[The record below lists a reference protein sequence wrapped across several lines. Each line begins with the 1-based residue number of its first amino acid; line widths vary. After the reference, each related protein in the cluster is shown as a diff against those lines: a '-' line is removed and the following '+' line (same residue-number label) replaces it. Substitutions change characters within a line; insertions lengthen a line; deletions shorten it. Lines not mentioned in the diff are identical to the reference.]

1 MLKST
6 STFKK
11 ISAFLGLFLLFFGL
25 SGSLKA
31 QAPVV
36 ALGSV
41 SGCVGDTVIVPINVS
56 NFTNICAVSLEINYD
71 STAIR
76 YVDFNN
82 SALTGNLIVNNPF
95 FGGLPSSRL
104 LISWFNLQPVVIG
117 SGSGLMMNLR
127 FVIQSAP
134 PRTISFNL
142 AVPGQCELADLN
154 GDVVAG
160 VLFTN
165 GGITAP
171 ASVASITTQP
181 SSTQSVA
188 SGSNATFSVVATNAV
203 GYQWQQL
210 TAGQWNNL
218 SNSATFSG
226 VTTNTLQINSATP
239 ALNGAIFRVGVQGG
253 CPAPVYSNTCTLTVT
268 QAGNVNVQLGTISGC
283 PGDTVSLPVSLSTS
297 ISNVGGL
304 NLGIIYPS
312 GVSFAGV
319 SNRASGLSSL
329 TATSTTSGLVNVV
342 WSSSNGV
349 SLSGNLFNLRFVL
362 NNSSNA
368 AINWDFS
375 NSSVTQA
382 GGSAVSAAF
391 LPGQINNNGA
401 SITQQ
406 PTGNNLLQ
414 PGGSTSFTVAASAAP
429 GAGTITYQWQRNVGG
444 TWTNLTNAAPYSGVQ
459 TATLGISNA
468 TVALNAAEYRVVVR
482 TASCPSGVNSQS
494 IVLSVQ
500 SPALSISNAS
510 GCAGDTVVVGFSS
523 SVLVG
528 ISGMDIHARYNTQQ
542 LRFLGFTGLNSQLAS
557 ATTSGTN
564 GVVIFSWSG
573 VNPINLASGVLFQ
586 ARFVA
591 ISSGPVTF
599 TDSLTSVSGSTGP
612 FLPALTN
619 AAVTVTGVQ
628 AQLTQSDTAYVCSGA
643 SILLQANTVSGI
655 TYEWFKDGVA
665 LTNSTSSLSV
675 VQPGL
680 YVVRV
685 TATGSTCAPTTDTV
699 RVLSSTAP
707 VAGLSA
713 AGSTT
718 FCAGGSVVLSASPA
732 GAGLTYQ
739 WLLNGAVVA
748 GATAANYSATVAGV
762 YRVVVTNQGGCRDTS
777 SSSITLVV
785 QALPGAAIT
794 VGGPTS
800 FCDGGSVSLTATS
813 GANFQYRWLR
823 NGAYFG
829 VVTQN
834 YAANQSGVYRVR
846 VENTVTGC
854 FDTSTAITVNVNAL
868 PNVVYTAS
876 GPLTFCSGDSV
887 VFTTQPGPQG
897 TQRQWLR
904 NNLPVPGATGLS
916 YVARTAG
923 DYALRVFFVPTG
935 CVDTGNVSTVV
946 VNSVAPRPTI
956 TVSNTRDTLFS
967 SAAAD
972 NQWYKNGALIPG
984 ATNQTLIITGAGLGN
999 GVYSARVISNGCS
1012 SDSSNNL
1019 NITNVSVSAL
1029 NAGALKVYP
1038 NPTGGQ
1044 IRISID
1050 GLNMSEV
1057 RVAVRNAVGQV
1068 VWNELVPNATT
1079 EVSLDLSHLPS
1090 GVYLIE
1096 AGDANNLLVERLMI
1110 KR

>member
-1 MLKST
+1 MLKMINA
-6 STFKK
+6 FKN
-11 ISAFLGLFLLFFGL
+11 IYTFLGLFLLFFGF
-25 SGSLKA
+25 SGALKA

-71 STAIR
+71 STALR

-95 FGGLPSSRL
+95 IGGLPSSRL
-104 LISWFNLQPVVIG
+104 LISWFNLLPVVIG

-134 PRTISFNL
+134 PRAISFNL
-142 AVPGQCELADLN
+142 AVPGQCELADSL
-154 GDVVAG
+154 GEVVVG

-171 ASVASITTQP
+171 ASIAAISTQP
-181 SSTQSVA
+181 TATQSVA
-188 SGSNATFSVVATNAV
+188 SGSNAAFSVVATNAV

-210 TAGQWNNL
+210 TTGQWNNL
-218 SNSATFSG
+218 SNSAIFAG
-226 VTTNTLQINSATP
+226 VSTNTLQLNSVTP
-239 ALNGAIFRVGVQGG
+239 ALNGAVFRVAVQGG

-268 QAGNVNVQLGTISGC
+268 QAGNSSMQLDTLSAC
-283 PGDTVSLPVSLSTS
+283 PGDTVSLPVSVSAAV
-297 ISNVGGL
+297 SNVVGL
-304 NLGIIYPS
+304 NLGIVYPS
-312 GVSFAGV
+312 GVSFAGI
-319 SNRASGLSSL
+319 SNRAAVLSSL
-329 TATSTTSGLVNVV
+329 TGTSTTAGLIIVT
-342 WSSSNGV
+342 WSSASGV
-349 SLSGNLFNLRFVL
+349 NLSGNLFNLRFVV
-362 NNSSNA
+362 NTSSNA
-368 AINWDFS
+368 AISWDFS

-382 GGSAVSAAF
+382 GGSAVSTAF
-391 LPGQINNNGA
+391 LPGLINNNGA
-401 SITQQ
+401 TITQQ

-414 PGGSTSFTVAASAAP
+414 PGGSTSFTAAATAST
-429 GAGTITYQWQRNVGG
+429 GAGAVSYQWQRNVGG
-444 TWTNLTNAAPYSGVQ
+444 TWTNLTNIAPYSGVQ
-459 TATLGISNA
+459 TATLNITNA
-468 TVALNAAEYRVVVR
+468 TIALNTAEYRVVVR

-510 GCAGDTVVVGFSS
+510 SCAGDTVAVNFNS

-528 ISGMDIHARYNTQQ
+528 ISGIDIHARYNTQL
-542 LRFLGFTGLNSQLAS
+542 LRFIGFTGVNSQLAS
-557 ATTSGTN
+557 ATTSGIN

-573 VNPINLASGVLFQ
+573 VNSINLASGLLFR

-591 ISSGPVTF
+591 ISSAPVTF

-619 AAVTVTGVQ
+619 GAVTVTGVQ
-628 AQLTQSDTAYVCSGA
+628 AQFTQGDTAYICSGA
-643 SILLQANTVSGI
+643 SIVLQANTVGGI

-665 LTNSTSSLSV
+665 LTNNTSSLSIT
-675 VQPGL
+675 QPGL

-699 RVLSSTAP
+699 RVLTSTAP

-713 AGSTT
+713 SGSTT
-718 FCAGGSVVLSASPA
+718 FCAGGSVTLSASPA
-732 GAGLTYQ
+732 GAGLSYQ
-739 WLLNGAVVA
+739 WLLNGVVVA
-748 GATAANYSATVAGV
+748 GASTANYIATAAGV
-762 YRVVVTNQGGCRDTS
+762 YRVVVANLGGCRDTS
-777 SSSITLVV
+777 TSITLTV

-829 VVTQN
+829 VVTQT
-834 YAANQSGVYRVR
+834 YAAIQSGVYRVR
-846 VENTVTGC
+846 IENTATGC

-923 DYALRVFFVPTG
+923 DYALRVYFVPTG

-946 VNSVAPRPTI
+946 VNSVAPAPTI

-972 NQWYKNGALIPG
+972 NQWYKNGAMIPG

-999 GVYSARVISNGCS
+999 GVYSARVIANGCS

-1019 NITNVSVSAL
+1019 NITNVSASAL
-1029 NAGALKVYP
+1029 NIGTLKVYP

-1044 IRISID
+1044 FRISMD

-1057 RVAVRNAVGQV
+1057 RVVIRNAVGQLV
-1068 VWNELVPNATT
+1068 RNELLQNAQT
-1079 EVSLDLSHLPS
+1079 EVSLDLGHLPS

-1096 AGDANNLLVERLMI
+1096 VGDVNNTLVERLMI